1 MKVQLIGV
9 KTMKHS
15 DSFDTFN
22 QALKEANRLQR
33 QHFYCMTPRHYI
45 VTKKDGGFFVEPFSY
60 ALRNEA
66 LDQNNLFIVT

>member
-1 MKVQLIGV
+1 MKN
-9 KTMKHS
+9 S
-15 DSFDTFN
+15 DSFDTFS
-22 QALKEANRLQR
+22 QALKEADRLQQ

-45 VTKKDGGFFVEPFSY
+45 VTKKDKGFFVQPFTY

>member
-1 MKVQLIGV
+1 
-9 KTMKHS
+9 MKHS

-22 QALKEANRLQR
+22 QALKEADRLQQ

-45 VTKKDGGFFVEPFSY
+45 VIKKDKGFFVRPFTY
-60 ALRNEA
+60 TLRNEA